1 LREKQLGR
9 QAIDLRSRWQEE
21 MEKKRETQAILRCI
35 KASML
40 SIGIAWHQGV
50 GNSIDS
56 ETVWKVSEHSPD
68 SE

>member
-1 LREKQLGR
+1 MKEEE
-9 QAIDLRSRWQEE
+9 EE

-56 ETVWKVSEHSPD
+56 ETVWKVSEHYQSRIPCCPPPNLLVT
-68 SE
+68 